1 MELENFLNVGEYKL
15 FYRFLKYSEN
25 QDEPVLVFLHDSWGC
40 VEMWENFPEKISELF
55 GLNALIY
62 DRRGYGKSSPFAP
75 DPRTKYYLHQSADE
89 LINVMDELKIK
100 KAMLYG
106 HSDGGTIALIAAAL
120 YPERIQAVMVEG
132 AHSFVEEKGKA
143 AVRES
148 RDKARTNSLLQSL
161 EKFHG
166 DKTEELFRR
175 WHEAWLGDFFADWT
189 IIPMLKD
196 ITCPV
201 LAFRGEN
208 DPYDTIAQLDVL
220 NEEISSPVTARVIP
234 DAAHTP
240 RKENEAETLKHIMLF
255 HNQLFNQTTI

>member
-1 MELENFLNVGEYKL
+1 MIEESYLNIEDYKL
-15 FYRFLKYSEN
+15 FFRFLKNEKN
-25 QDEPVLVFLHDSWGC
+25 PAEPVLIFLHDSWGC
-40 VEMWENFPEKISELF
+40 TEMWEYFPEKMADLF
-55 GLNALIY
+55 RLNALVY
-62 DRRGYGKSSPFAP
+62 DRRGYGKSSHFS
-75 DPRTKYYLHQSADE
+75 DEIRTRRYLHEASNE
-89 LINVMDELKIK
+89 LIKVMNAMKIE
-100 KAMLYG
+100 KAILYG
-106 HSDGGTIALIAAAL
+106 HSDGGTIALIAAAVN
-120 YPERIQAVMVEG
+120 PERIQAVMVEG

-208 DPYDTIAQLDVL
+208 DPYDTIGQLDVL

>member
-1 MELENFLNVGEYKL
+1 MVEESYLNIDDYKL
-15 FYRFLKYSEN
+15 FCRFLKKEEN
-25 QDEPVLVFLHDSWGC
+25 PAEPVLIFLHDSWGC
-40 VEMWENFPEKISELF
+40 TEMWEDFPEKMAELF

-62 DRRGYGKSSPFAP
+62 DRRGYGKSSHFS
-75 DPRTKYYLHQSADE
+75 DEIRTKKYLHEASDE
-89 LINVMDELKIK
+89 LIKVMDAMKIE
-100 KAMLYG
+100 KAVLYG
-106 HSDGGTIALIAAAL
+106 HSDGGTIALIASAS
-120 YPERIQAVMVEG
+120 YPERFQGIIVEG
-132 AHSFVEEKGKA
+132 AHSFVEEKGKN

-148 RDKARTNSLLQSL
+148 RDKAKNNSLLQSL

-208 DPYDTIAQLDVL
+208 DPYDTIEQLNVL
-220 NEEISSPVTARVIP
+220 EREIKSPVTAKVISN
-234 DAAHTP
+234 AGHTP
-240 RKENEAETLKHIMLF
+240 RKENEEETFKLISHFLDNELIK
-255 HNQLFNQTTI
+255 